1 MRYYLELLIQR
12 AEEYTADGEPLPL
25 DLMIELADAGI
36 DLSTFDH

>member
-1 MRYYLELLIQR
+1 MRYYLELLIER
-12 AEEYTADGEPLPL
+12 AEEHIANDEPLPL